1 MCFQCPGGTVEER
14 WIIYALMRDNVQ
26 HHLELGSPSGEFE
39 ELHRVEDV
47 LGGQVVQLNA
57 LRLRAELCRAQVGLA
72 ARPISDLAVSAKTR
86 AVVEGTWPV
95 EREPSTIL
103 AADSVA
109 ALVPWLPSDVRTLDQ
124 VFGNLIRSLLG
135 VTSGVGPHDLIEVH
149 EG

>member
-1 MCFQCPGGTVEER
+1 MEER

-26 HHLELGSPSGEFE
+26 HHLERGSPSGEFE
-39 ELHRVEDV
+39 EIHRAGDA
-47 LGGQVVQLNA
+47 LGGQAVQLNA
-57 LRLRAELCRAQVGLA
+57 LRLRAELRRAQVGLA

-95 EREPSTIL
+95 ERQPSTIL

-109 ALVPWLPSDVRTLDQ
+109 ELVPWLPPDMLTLDQ

-135 VTSGVGPHDLIEVH
+135 VTSGAGPHDLVEVH